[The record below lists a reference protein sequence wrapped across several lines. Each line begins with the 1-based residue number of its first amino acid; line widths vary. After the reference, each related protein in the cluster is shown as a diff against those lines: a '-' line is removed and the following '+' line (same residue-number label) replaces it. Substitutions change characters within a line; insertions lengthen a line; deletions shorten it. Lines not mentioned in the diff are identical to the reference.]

1 MAIVLPPPD
10 TTSPAILLLDLP
22 PGTLCGI
29 DLLSFTTSARFQ
41 GIKDIP
47 PGWHFIFTGASSSL
61 SIRHGFWFHI
71 PETLPSSPA
80 PPPLL
85 VHKWDLL
92 SESLTPETDPSH
104 LQHHT
109 ANFRAIWNSSL
120 TPYRQSA
127 SDKPV
132 PEPQHWALLT
142 THITRRLLSHLTGS
156 SDWTITSTSCAAQDR
171 DEIPGLSF
179 EESRVG
185 EEREL
190 GVLGIDLKRTWR
202 EGAVGRERTEGA
214 VDRSWAL
221 GEIVGRAGTW
231 DGGGEKEPGLEEWG
245 SEVLGEMEIC
255 FLMVLTVGNFSCL
268 EEWKRILG
276 VVFTCKKVVVEREA
290 WFASVVE
297 LLRMQLQR
305 CEDVEGG
312 LFDMSDDGAVWLKA
326 LLVDFK
332 RNLEEVFAGGEE
344 EEESLVGEEM
354 EALEGFL
361 KGEFGWELGDD
372 YLRRGLLLLEDG
384 ERVEMEMGELDGVEE
399 RGEYA
404 PVVVELG

>member
-1 MAIVLPPPD
+1 M
-10 TTSPAILLLDLP
+10 
-22 PGTLCGI
+22 
-29 DLLSFTTSARFQ
+29 
-41 GIKDIP
+41 
-47 PGWHFIFTGASSSL
+47 
-61 SIRHGFWFHI
+61 
-71 PETLPSSPA
+71 
-80 PPPLL
+80 
-85 VHKWDLL
+85 
-92 SESLTPETDPSH
+92 
-104 LQHHT
+104 
-109 ANFRAIWNSSL
+109 
-120 TPYRQSA
+120 
-127 SDKPV
+127 
-132 PEPQHWALLT
+132 
-142 THITRRLLSHLTGS
+142 
-156 SDWTITSTSCAAQDR
+156 
-171 DEIPGLSF
+171 
-179 EESRVG
+179 
-185 EEREL
+185 
-190 GVLGIDLKRTWR
+190 
-202 EGAVGRERTEGA
+202 GRERTEGA

-344 EEESLVGEEM
+344 EEEESLVGEEM